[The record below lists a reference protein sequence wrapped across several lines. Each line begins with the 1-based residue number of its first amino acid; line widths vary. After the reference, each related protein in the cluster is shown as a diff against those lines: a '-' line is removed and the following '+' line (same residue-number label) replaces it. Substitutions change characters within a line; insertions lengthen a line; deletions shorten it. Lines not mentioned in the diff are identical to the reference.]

1 VLGYLSQ
8 VLVRVKAERIFLT
21 ESAFWFREH
30 SKRVNREE
38 HWLVQKFHRTTI
50 SPVKLV

>member
-21 ESAFWFREH
+21 ESAFWFREY
-30 SKRVNREE
+30 SERVNREE
-38 HWLVQKFHRTTI
+38 HWLVQKFHCITI

>member
-21 ESAFWFREH
+21 ESAFWFRAHYE
-30 SKRVNREE
+30 RVDREE
-38 HWLVQKFHRTTI
+38 HWLVQKFLCNAI
-50 SPVKLV
+50 SPMKLL